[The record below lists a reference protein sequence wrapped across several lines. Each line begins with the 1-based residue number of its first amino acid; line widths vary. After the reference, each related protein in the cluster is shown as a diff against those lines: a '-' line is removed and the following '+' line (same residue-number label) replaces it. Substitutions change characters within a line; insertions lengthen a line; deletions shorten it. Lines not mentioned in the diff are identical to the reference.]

1 MFKETLL
8 KEMALK
14 LERYVFFSLATLAVT
29 SVQANEKLAGLAC
42 RSVHLG
48 YPSDTAVAF
57 YNEVTPL
64 NSATGTYFSVCGWDK
79 GYFGMQEVSN
89 GKKLL
94 IFSVWD
100 SGHNDPNAV
109 KEEQRTKL
117 VYKDEK
123 TRIGRF
129 GGEGSGGQSFYDYD
143 WKTGQT
149 YRFLLTAKING
160 ERTEYSGSF
169 FVPEENAW
177 RHLVTFSTIT
187 GGKLMS
193 GFYSFIEDF
202 KRDKVSAT
210 LIRLARYGNGWVKTT
225 DNTWHALRRAKFT
238 ADANPSL
245 AINAGVSESR
255 FFLAT
260 GGATTNAS
268 TQLWKTM
275 DIPEAQKLTL
285 PTDLPAL

>member
-1 MFKETLL
+1 MKINRAPFL
-8 KEMALK
+8 
-14 LERYVFFSLATLAVT
+14 TLAALAFSSWPVPPA
-29 SVQANEKLAGLAC
+29 QADEKLAGIAC

-48 YPSDTAVAF
+48 YPSEDAVAF

-64 NSATGTYFSVCGWDK
+64 HSATGTYFCVCGWDK
-79 GYFGMQEVSN
+79 GYFGMQEVGN
-89 GKKLL
+89 GGKLL

-100 SGHNDPNAV
+100 SAHNDPNAV

-117 VYKDEK
+117 LFKDEK

-149 YRFLLTAKING
+149 YRFLLTSKVNG
-160 ERTEYSGSF
+160 ERTEYAGYF
-169 FVPEENAW
+169 FLPEQKAW

-187 GGKLMS
+187 GGKNMN

-202 KRDKVSAT
+202 QRDKVSAT
-210 LIRLARYGNGWVKTT
+210 IARQARYGNGWVRSA
-225 DNTWHALRRAKFT
+225 DATWHALRRAKFT
-238 ADANPSL
+238 ADANPVL
-245 AINAGVSESR
+245 NINAGIAEGR

-260 GGATTNAS
+260 GGATTNAG
-268 TQLWKTM
+268 TPLWGA
-275 DIPEAQKLTL
+275 I
-285 PTDLPAL
+285 DLPPPQALKPPADLPSPE

>member
-1 MFKETLL
+1 MK
-8 KEMALK
+8 MNGA
-14 LERYVFFSLATLAVT
+14 VFFTLAALALT
-29 SVQANEKLAGLAC
+29 AAHANEKLAGIAC
-42 RSVHLG
+42 RSVHLS
-48 YPSDTAVAF
+48 YPSAVAAAF

-64 NSATGTYFSVCGWDK
+64 HSATGTYFAVCGWDK
-79 GYFGMQEVSN
+79 GYFGMQEVGS

-143 WKTGQT
+143 WKIGQT
-149 YRFLLTAKING
+149 YRFLLTSIVTG
-160 ERTEYSGSF
+160 ERTEYAGYF
-169 FVPEENAW
+169 FVPEEKAW

-187 GGKLMS
+187 GGKNMT

-210 LIRLARYGNGWVKTT
+210 LVRQARFGNGWAKAS
-225 DNTWHALRRAKFT
+225 DSSWQALRSAKFT
-238 ADANPSL
+238 ADSNPSL
-245 AINAGVSESR
+245 AINAGVEGGR
-255 FFLAT
+255 FFLST
-260 GGATTNAS
+260 GGTTTNAN
-268 TQLWKTM
+268 TQLWKT
-275 DIPEAQKLTL
+275 IGLPESQALNK
-285 PTDLPAL
+285 PSDLPVR

>member
-1 MFKETLL
+1 MSPNRFACL
-8 KEMALK
+8 
-14 LERYVFFSLATLAVT
+14 TLAAAALL
-29 SVQANEKLAGLAC
+29 SLPLASARANEQLAGIAC
-42 RSVHLG
+42 RSVHLA
-48 YPSDTAVAF
+48 YPSDAAAAF

-64 NSATGTYFSVCGWDK
+64 HSATGTYFSVCGWDK
-79 GYFGMQEVSN
+79 GYFGMQELGD

-117 VYKDEK
+117 LFKDEK

-143 WKTGQT
+143 WKTNQT
-149 YRFLLTAKING
+149 YRFLVTAKISG
-160 ERTEYSGSF
+160 ERTEYAGFF
-169 FVPEENAW
+169 FVPEEKVW

-187 GGKLMS
+187 GGKCMGGL
-193 GFYSFIEDF
+193 YSFIEDF

-210 LIRLARYGNGWVKTT
+210 IVRQARYGNGWAKSA
-225 DNTWHALRRAKFT
+225 DDTWHALRRARFT

-245 AINAGVSESR
+245 AINAGIAEGR

-260 GGATTNAS
+260 GGATTNTGTPLRSVIEISETAAS
-268 TQLWKTM
+268 K
-275 DIPEAQKLTL
+275 P
-285 PTDLPAL
+285 PTDLPEP

>member
-1 MFKETLL
+1 MK
-8 KEMALK
+8 MNAAL
-14 LERYVFFSLATLAVT
+14 YFALAALAIT
-29 SVQANEKLAGLAC
+29 SVQANERLAGIAC
-42 RSVHLG
+42 RSVHLSF
-48 YPSDTAVAF
+48 PSDAATAF

-64 NSATGTYFSVCGWDK
+64 HSATGTYFSVCGWDK
-79 GYFGMQEVSN
+79 GYFGMQQVGS

-117 VYKDEK
+117 IYKDEK

-143 WKTGQT
+143 WKIGET
-149 YRFLLTAKING
+149 YRFLLTSKING
-160 ERTEYSGSF
+160 ERTEYAGYF
-169 FVPEENAW
+169 FVPEEKAW

-187 GGKLMS
+187 GGKNMT

-210 LIRLARYGNGWVKTT
+210 LVRQARFGNGWAKAA
-225 DNTWHALRRAKFT
+225 DNSWHALRRAKFT
-238 ADANPSL
+238 ADSNPSL
-245 AINAGVSESR
+245 AIDAGIEEGR
-255 FFLAT
+255 FFLTT
-260 GGATTNAS
+260 GGATTNAN

-275 DIPEAQKLTL
+275 SLPESQALKK
-285 PTDLPAL
+285 PSDLPAR